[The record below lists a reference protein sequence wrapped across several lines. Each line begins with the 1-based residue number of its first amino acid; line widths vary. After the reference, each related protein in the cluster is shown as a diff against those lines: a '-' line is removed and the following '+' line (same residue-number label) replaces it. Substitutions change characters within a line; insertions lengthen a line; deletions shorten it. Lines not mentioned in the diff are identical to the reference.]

1 MILKPPTAASMQEK
15 QNLQEEKR
23 KSREATSYKSNR
35 TTTTIKLC
43 RNANTDSS
51 WNSFQ
56 RRTYILKTTLPATGT
71 KPLPFLHHRAKH
83 KTQGGKKNTYT
94 QTHTRNCTMKKR
106 AISPRT
112 RKTANCSSSSQPQ
125 QQQQR
130 QKRIQKLVECQEN
143 RSQEVATSSL
153 SRASEPA
160 RLIPARFQVKS
171 RLGFTKRERDRERQ
185 RESVCRER
193 DAECELVLKS
203 SVLSKK

>member
-1 MILKPPTAASMQEK
+1 MQEK
-15 QNLQEEKR
+15 QNLQKEKR

-71 KPLPFLHHRAKH
+71 KPLPFLHHHAKH
-83 KTQGGKKNTYT
+83 KTQEGGEKHTYT
-94 QTHTRNCTMKKR
+94 QTHTNNCTMKKR
-106 AISPRT
+106 AMSPRT
-112 RKTANCSSSSQPQ
+112 GNTANCSSSSQPQ

-130 QKRIQKLVECQEN
+130 KKRIEKLVDCQEN

-153 SRASEPA
+153 SRANEPA
-160 RLIPARFQVKS
+160 RLIPARFQVTS
-171 RLGFTKRERDRERQ
+171 RLGFTKRERDRD
-185 RESVCRER
+185 RESLSVERETQS
-193 DAECELVLKS
+193 VSWFLKAHCDQ
-203 SVLSKK
+203 KNNCINFGK